1 MYNSSFQ
8 CIKTE
13 LLCNCSVLLTPHVT
27 PNILETPDGTQ
38 VMVCGSE
45 NELNGMFSEMV
56 AVYAPVDSCTNIG
69 IHLMNGN
76 N

>member
-1 MYNSSFQ
+1 
-8 CIKTE
+8 
-13 LLCNCSVLLTPHVT
+13 
-27 PNILETPDGTQ
+27 
-38 VMVCGSE
+38 MVCGSE